1 MLELTPQ
8 QQQFVDAQVAAGNF
22 SEPAEVVD
30 AAMELLR
37 QTAQREYDET
47 VQDIRQG
54 LKDFEDGNVQ
64 PLAEAMDDIRSELGL
79 SK

>member
-22 SEPAEVVD
+22 SEPAEVVQAGLD
-30 AAMELLR
+30 LLQ
-37 QTAQREYDET
+37 QTAQ
-47 VQDIRQG
+47 
-54 LKDFEDGNVQ
+54 
-64 PLAEAMDDIRSELGL
+64 PLTEAMDDIRSELGL

>member
-8 QQQFVDAQVAAGNF
+8 QQQFVEAQVAAGNF
-22 SEPAEVVD
+22 SEPTEVVQAGLD
-30 AAMELLR
+30 LLR
-37 QTAQREYDET
+37 RSAQREHDET
-47 VQDIRQG
+47 VEDIRQG
-54 LKDFEDGNVQ
+54 LRDYEDGKSQ